1 MSIYKAKEVQ
11 AGYADIKQPD
21 MISLYST
28 CAIQGSN
35 GWAYRTYL
43 QHDLSGIPVG
53 SRILSAKLRM
63 YEHSKNDNGDLG
75 TTNIGRVIAEWNEKT
90 ICSNNKPGY
99 EGRYLA
105 EDVPPPGVGNWTDWD
120 VTTLVQEWVDG
131 IYPNYGLMIINN
143 NESAWRY
150 NWTIRNRRYTEMYG
164 EGDFATYMEIDY
176 LANTEDGYKIS
187 TDRMVDF
194 ANEVRR
200 LKGSSEELS
209 PSQILIELAS
219 INTLESI
226 PNASEV
232 SF

>member
-11 AGYADIKQPD
+11 AGYADMTYHD
-21 MISLYST
+21 TVSLYST

-43 QHDLSGIPVG
+43 QHDLSGIPAG
-53 SRILSAKLRM
+53 ARIVSAKLCM
-63 YEHSKNDNGDLG
+63 YEHSKNENGDLG
-75 TTNIGRVIAEWNEKT
+75 TTNIGRVTAQWDEKT
-90 ICSNNKPGY
+90 LCADNRPGY

-120 VTTLVQEWVDG
+120 VTPLVQEWVDG
-131 IYPNYGLMIINN
+131 TYPNYGLMIINN

-150 NWTIRNRRYTEMYG
+150 DWTVRNRRYTEMYG

-176 LANTEDGYKIS
+176 LTNAEAEYKI
-187 TDRMVDF
+187 TADRMADF

-200 LKGSSEELS
+200 LKGSTEELS
-209 PSQILIELAS
+209 PGQILSLLAS
-219 INTLESI
+219 INTLDAI
-226 PNASEV
+226 PNAMEV
-232 SF
+232 GF